1 MIPLSKLLLNWG
13 KKRCQHKQVVFLN
26 SAKAE
31 MIVEANRKLDL
42 CNKVLNILG
51 ILTPG
56 KVRMRGMFL
65 SEMYGIIVFLGR
77 YAFQN
82 GEIGA
87 DEYLKR

>member
-1 MIPLSKLLLNWG
+1 M
-13 KKRCQHKQVVFLN
+13 N
-26 SAKAE
+26 STKAE

-77 YAFQN
+77 YAFKN

-87 DEYLKR
+87 DEYLTRYYKF